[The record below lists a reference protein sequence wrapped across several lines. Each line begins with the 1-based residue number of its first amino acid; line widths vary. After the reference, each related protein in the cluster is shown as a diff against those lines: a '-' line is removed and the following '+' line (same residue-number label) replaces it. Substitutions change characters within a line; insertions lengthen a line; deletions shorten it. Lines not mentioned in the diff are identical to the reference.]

1 MLVFPKKTEYNGNIF
16 YCLCAMYRSLIL
28 DRCFPLFSV
37 ALPCVCSNEFLVLA
51 ADDSCGSL
59 SLGVHAQ
66 NTGHGTMS
74 MSLFD
79 HIASWRDFFS
89 SSLPVAFFI
98 LFGTTLLN
106 FGRREELF
114 FKWNRLFEFHR
125 ILFRSPERFDARAAL
140 SRPFLRAFYSGVLHA
155 KISH

>member
-1 MLVFPKKTEYNGNIF
+1 MEISL

-28 DRCFPLFSV
+28 VGVFLFFSV
-37 ALPCVCSNEFLVLA
+37 ALPCVCSNEFLALA

-66 NTGHGTMS
+66 NAEHGTMS

-89 SSLPVAFFI
+89 SSLPVVFFV
-98 LFGTTLLN
+98 LLGATLLN
-106 FGRREELF
+106 FGQRKELF

-125 ILFRSPERFDARAAL
+125 TLFRPPERFDARAAL